1 MKLTTIGSL
10 YPEYVLLGFLSQGNA
25 HGYELHQRLSRD
37 LNQLWH
43 LSQSQVY
50 NILNRLEGQGYITGT
65 VHEQAKLPPKRL
77 FALTN
82 AGREHFEA
90 WLASPTRSSVRA
102 IRIEFTSRLYF
113 SLSKET
119 DLAARL
125 VAEQIDDTGKSL
137 ERLLNLQAK
146 IPEDQ
151 MFNRL
156 GLDLRIRQLKSILG
170 WLDSCLAIVE
180 SSSLDYPQI

>member
-1 MKLTTIGSL
+1 MKLSTIGSL
-10 YPEYVLLGFLSQGNA
+10 YPEYVLLGFLAQGNA
-25 HGYELHQRLSRD
+25 HGYELHQRLLRD

-50 NILNRLEGQGYITGT
+50 SILNRLEGQGYITGT

-77 FALTN
+77 FELTN
-82 AGREHFEA
+82 AGREHFDA

-113 SLSKET
+113 SIAKDT

-125 VAEQIDDTGKSL
+125 VAEQITETQEGL
-137 ERLLNLQAK
+137 QGLVNLQAE
-146 IPEDQ
+146 IPKDQ
-151 MFNRL
+151 IFNHL
-156 GLDLRIRQLKSILG
+156 GLDLRIRQLKSILE
-170 WLDSCLAIVE
+170 WLDSCLVMVD
-180 SSSLDYPQI
+180 SSSLDNLQI

>member
-1 MKLTTIGSL
+1 MKLSTIGSL
-10 YPEYVLLGFLSQGNA
+10 YPEYVLLGLLSQGQA

-50 NILNRLEGQGYITGT
+50 SILNRLEGQGYIRGT

-77 FALTN
+77 FALTE
-82 AGREHFEA
+82 AGHEHFEA
-90 WLASPTRSSVRA
+90 WLAAPTRSSVRA

-113 SLSKET
+113 SLAGDT

-125 VAEQIDDTGKSL
+125 VEEQIAETREDL
-137 ERLLNLQAK
+137 QRLAKLQAK

-151 MFNRL
+151 IFNHL
-156 GLDLRIRQLKSILG
+156 GLDLRIRQLKSILD
-170 WLDSCLAIVE
+170 WLDSCLVVVG
-180 SSSLDYPQI
+180 SSRSENQQL

>member
-1 MKLTTIGSL
+1 MKLSTIGSL

-25 HGYELHQRLSRD
+25 HGYELHQRLSHD

-65 VHEQAKLPPKRL
+65 VHKQAKLPPKRL
-77 FALTN
+77 FELTN
-82 AGREHFEA
+82 AGREHFEV

-113 SLSKET
+113 SLSREA
-119 DLAARL
+119 DLAARI
-125 VAEQIDDTGKSL
+125 VAEQIDDTRKSL
-137 ERLLNLQAK
+137 ERLVNLQAK

-156 GLDLRIRQLKSILG
+156 GLDLRIRQLKSILK
-170 WLDSCLAIVE
+170 WLDSCWEIVE
-180 SSSLDYPQI
+180 SSSLDHLKI